1 MNQDTCS
8 TSSPSFFFHAL
19 NRLGWSSS
27 FPALSWSEGVNDTL
41 VAHCV
46 INHPMSS
53 CFIAMSCSCCIPL
66 ANQMIDHCF
75 TLKENVKI
83 RNLLSVDHFTCGTI
97 FHTRKTMAANP
108 MPRRFGYEHLSV
120 IWLWSSPVF
129 RLVVSAAWSFSE
141 QCKLLSACGVSFQ
154 LSFQQVEFCSQL
166 LWVALCRS
174 LYLKH
179 DYVAISNRTR
189 FHHRQI
195 LLLCYLVFSCRLMP
209 KTVHL
214 IIFLFASSL
223 ASSSQCRLRVKRKL
237 VLPCSSSRGHTFSN
251 TNDQR

>member
-1 MNQDTCS
+1 M
-8 TSSPSFFFHAL
+8 
-19 NRLGWSSS
+19 RLSS
-27 FPALSWSEGVNDTL
+27 FATRSTRLLYIYELQSAMCTL
-41 VAHCV
+41 HVFFYEYRKPGFCEN
-46 INHPMSS
+46 IT
-53 CFIAMSCSCCIPL
+53 SCSCCIPP

-83 RNLLSVDHFTCGTI
+83 QNSLSVDHFTCGTI

-129 RLVVSAAWSFSE
+129 QLVVSAAWSFSE

-154 LSFQQVEFCSQL
+154 LSFQQVEFCSRL